1 MNLSSNW
8 SFPTSVR
15 IGKER
20 LKEIGDC
27 CQISNISKPLIVT
40 DQNLK
45 DHKITHRLIS
55 EIGINNLSYS
65 LFHEVDPNPNEKN
78 LTDGITKLKS
88 EKFDGIIAFGGGSAL
103 DLGKLIAFMAH
114 QSLPVWEFEDLTDN
128 WKKANPDKILPI
140 IAIPTTAGTG
150 SEVGR
155 AAVLTDTEHKIKKII
170 FHPKMLPES
179 VICDPTLTLDL
190 PKTITA
196 GTGMDALAHC
206 LEAYCSPGYHPMADG
221 IALVGMKLVKEN
233 LLEAY
238 TNGTNV
244 NARTNMLSAALMGA
258 TAFQKGLGAMHS
270 LSHPVGAIY
279 NTHHGTTNAAVMEK
293 VLKFNKEIIQKKI
306 DHLAIYLEL
315 ERGFDGFIDFINQ
328 LCRDLN
334 IPQSLKEMG
343 VREDKLHL
351 LSQMAIKDPTASGN
365 PKKMTLDNT
374 LKLLKSCY

>member
-15 IGKER
+15 IGNER
-20 LKEIGDC
+20 LKEIGEC
-27 CQISNISKPLIVT
+27 CQNSNISSPLIVT

-45 DHKITHRLIS
+45 DHNITRRLFS
-55 EIGINNLSYS
+55 EIAINNLSHS

-78 LTDGITKLKS
+78 LADGILKLKS
-88 EKFDGIIAFGGGSAL
+88 EKIDGIIAFGGGSAL
-103 DLGKLIAFMAH
+103 DLGKLIAFMAN

-128 WKKANPDKILPI
+128 WKKANPEKVLPI

-155 AAVLTDTEHKIKKII
+155 AAVLTDTKNKIKKVI

-179 VICDPTLTLDL
+179 VICDPSLTLDL

-244 NARTNMLSAALMGA
+244 EARTNMLSAALMGA
-258 TAFQKGLGAMHS
+258 TAFQKGLGAMHA

-279 NTHHGTTNAAVMEK
+279 NTHHGTTNAVVMEK

-306 DHLAIYLEL
+306 DHLSIYLGL
-315 ERGFDGFIDFINQ
+315 EGGFEGFIDFINQ
-328 LCRDLN
+328 LCGDLN
-334 IPQSLKEMG
+334 IPKSLKEMG
-343 VREDKLHL
+343 VREDQFHL
-351 LSQMAIKDPTASGN
+351 ISQMAIKDPTASGN

-374 LKLLKSCY
+374 LNLLQSCY